1 MKILKPHLRIDEHF
15 ELISRKNLDESLE
28 TLRKCQRIKKKKKSV
43 QIRRRPVINLQKF
56 RLLWICWFK
65 LNYVFTQLLTVDV
78 LPVFFLTCLLCSCSV
93 AERLAG
99 VEAFDPLT
107 FWTLVDL
114 PWAVAKPSVKQSR
127 DLMLGPH
134 ILSLQGESNTLCQ
147 YELDVKESR
156 YDWLG

>member
-15 ELISRKNLDESLE
+15 ELILRKNLDESLE

-107 FWTLVDL
+107 LE
-114 PWAVAKPSVKQSR
+114 
-127 DLMLGPH
+127 
-134 ILSLQGESNTLCQ
+134 LSLTSH
-147 YELDVKESR
+147 ELLRSQAWNSHVTWCWDLIFFLYKVKATRCVSTN
-156 YDWLG
+156 